1 MTTID
6 THEQR
11 EIANQLQTIQ
21 DMVRW
26 CVSYFN
32 QAGIYYGHGT
42 DNPWDEALMLV
53 TQLLHLPRH
62 NPPEFV
68 GCNLLLEEKMTVVNA
83 AFRRVHER
91 MPVAY
96 LTNQAWFCELPFYVD
111 ERVLVPRSPFSEL
124 ITDRFGD
131 IHGQPKH
138 ILDMCTGSGCIAIAL
153 AHAYP
158 DAQVDAVDIS
168 QDALDV
174 ADINISD
181 YGLSDR
187 VYPLRSDLFT
197 ALKGQRYDLIVSNPP
212 YVDAEDMAD
221 LPDEFHHEPELGLAA
236 GIDGLDLVHKMLM
249 EAKHHLTE
257 DGVLYVEVG
266 NSLVHID
273 EQYPELAFEWVE
285 LHSGGDGIFKVT
297 RQQLCDYFSD

>member
-1 MTTID
+1 MTTFD
-6 THEQR
+6 ESEQKQ
-11 EIANQLQTIQ
+11 IAQELDSIQ
-21 DMVRW
+21 DMIRW

-68 GCNLLLEEKMTVVNA
+68 SCKLLLEEKLGIIEA
-83 AFRRVHER
+83 AYRRVHER
-91 MPVAY
+91 VPVAY
-96 LTNQAWFCELPFYVD
+96 LTNQAWFCDLPFYVD
-111 ERVLVPRSPFSEL
+111 ERVLVPRSPFAEL
-124 ITDRFGD
+124 IARHFDAPAT
-131 IHGQPKH
+131 QPNH
-138 ILDMCTGSGCIAIAL
+138 ILDLCTGSACIAIAL
-153 AHAYP
+153 AQAYP
-158 DAQVDAVDIS
+158 VAQVDAVDIS

-181 YGLSDR
+181 YGLTDR
-187 VYPLRSDLFT
+187 VYPICSDLFS
-197 ALKGQRYDLIVSNPP
+197 ALEGQKYDLIVSNPP

-236 GIDGLDLVHKMLM
+236 GNDGLDLVKKMLLQ
-249 EAKHHLTE
+249 AKDHLTD
-257 DGVLYVEVG
+257 DGVLYIEVG

-273 EQYPELAFEWVE
+273 EQYPDLAIEWVE
-285 LHSGGDGIFKVT
+285 LQSGGDGIFKVT
-297 RQQLCDYFSD
+297 RHQLCEYFSE